1 MELGLVGGG
10 GGGGLVA
17 CERGRVAFRVER
29 RDDRK
34 YVCVCRLEN

>member
-1 MELGLVGGG
+1 MELGLVGG